1 MRKCPTTVDMDLMEG
16 EGDNVKV
23 LVTCNVSGKGF
34 QIFTSRDRRKIMA
47 EIDNL
52 ELFAKVK

>member
-1 MRKCPTTVDMDLMEG
+1 MEG